1 MKLTL
6 RTSAAVAPLTAPL
19 PATAPPLALPAPLAA
34 LPSPGPPQTFGALLR
49 AYQAEVLSD
58 MSPDHQ
64 YQQRILCAKFLRELG
79 DLPLANVTPDLLR
92 QWKATMHTK
101 YKTSTV
107 HRYMARLACV
117 FAYAL
122 DCDWIPV
129 DPCRKVRK
137 PSPGRGSVRFLTPAE
152 RTRLLAAC
160 HQSRNP
166 HLYLIVTLALNTG
179 GRKNEIRGLLWSQ
192 VDLAAA
198 VVRFVKTKTDRDRA
212 VPLVGEAL
220 PLLRALAQRRSA
232 ESRLVFPS
240 RDGQAPAAMEM
251 AWRHA
256 RRRAGLADVRFH
268 DLRHTFASY
277 MAMSGA
283 SLRDIADVLG
293 HSTVHM
299 TMRYT
304 HLMPNHTHSL
314 VEKMAAQWLTTE
326 HTEVPHAE

>member
-1 MKLTL
+1 
-6 RTSAAVAPLTAPL
+6 
-19 PATAPPLALPAPLAA
+19 
-34 LPSPGPPQTFGALLR
+34 
-49 AYQAEVLSD
+49 
-58 MSPDHQ
+58 
-64 YQQRILCAKFLRELG
+64 
-79 DLPLANVTPDLLR
+79 
-92 QWKATMHTK
+92 
-101 YKTSTV
+101 
-107 HRYMARLACV
+107 
-117 FAYAL
+117 
-122 DCDWIPV
+122 
-129 DPCRKVRK
+129 
-137 PSPGRGSVRFLTPAE
+137 LTPAE

-166 HLYLIVTLALNTG
+166 HLYLIVNLALNTG
-179 GRKNEIRGLLWSQ
+179 GRKNKIRGLLWSQ
-192 VDLAAA
+192 VDLTAA
-198 VVRFVKTKTDRDRA
+198 VVRFERTKTDRDRA

-220 PLLRALAQRRSA
+220 TLLRALAQRRPA
-232 ESRLVFPS
+232 EQPLVFPS
-240 RDGQAPAAMEM
+240 RNGQAPAAMEM

-326 HTEVPHAE
+326 HTEAPHVE